1 MRPNYDDPIPKMNG
15 LYIGVVVNRDDPEGL
30 GRVRIRVPGVI
41 EPASNWAWPLGS
53 SGGGNEDEGFFNVPS
68 LNSEVGVFFKLGDPD
83 HPYYL
88 PANWGTGEVPEASDD
103 GDPDIKVLAL
113 KDYDIVVD
121 TRVTS
126 KGFKIVDKAA
136 GDNLIEFN
144 GVTRS
149 MKISSTTSLEISS
162 TGQISIDGLIV
173 TINGIT
179 AGLGQL

>member
-15 LYIGVVVNRDDPEGL
+15 LYIGVVADRDDPEGL
-30 GRVRIRVPGVI
+30 GRVRVRIPGLI

-68 LNSEVGVFFKLGDPD
+68 LDSEVGVFFKLGDPD

-88 PANWGTGEVPEASDD
+88 PANWGSGEVPEASSS
-103 GDPDIKVLAL
+103 GDPDIKVMAL

-121 TRVTS
+121 TRTAT

-136 GDNLIEFN
+136 NDNIIEFN

-149 MKISSTTSLEISS
+149 MKISSTTSIEISS